1 MILFI
6 PDLNNLIY
14 FYQNDWPEGHRLATT
29 IQFRFPECPKVPL
42 DALIT
47 RASSQGL
54 QLLSDLLSWDPEKR
68 PTAQQS
74 QKYPYFQAVK
84 KPSAVAPTRIITN
97 GQRPE
102 AIIQPKENG
111 HRNNDFDAESV
122 NSYQQSSL
130 IVKPIDRI
138 YNNGRESKNSDI
150 KNSVENLSVIN
161 GMFGNFGLTQN
172 GSITE
177 TKNNKVKEPDPPPPV
192 LNGSELKNNFEKI
205 NDVYVNRPLYK
216 DNNVRIKNLSIFE
229 TNDYNN
235 QNNGFYLHEPKVI
248 INNNNNIFG
257 NDLNDSKVYNA
268 FSKQKYNNSVSSVN
282 GVNGR
287 NQLDNLSNHSRSS
300 SVVQQAK
307 KTPVRKWD
315 VSDSFEDDELAAIL
329 G

>member
-6 PDLNNLIY
+6 PDLNNLFFISI
-14 FYQNDWPEGHRLATT
+14 QNDWPEGHRLATT

-84 KPSAVAPTRIITN
+84 KPSAAPNRIITN
-97 GQRPE
+97 GQQIRQDT
-102 AIIQPKENG
+102 IQPKENG
-111 HRNNDFDAESV
+111 HKNNDFDVESV
-122 NSYQQSSL
+122 NSYKSNQQSL
-130 IVKPIDRI
+130 IVKPIERV
-138 YNNGRESKNSDI
+138 YNNGRESKNSDL
-150 KNSVENLSVIN
+150 KNGGENLSVVN

-172 GSITE
+172 GSLTE
-177 TKNNKVKEPDPPPPV
+177 TKNNKVKEPDPPPFHV
-192 LNGSELKNNFEKI
+192 NGSELKNNFEKI

-229 TNDYNN
+229 TNEFNH

-268 FSKQKYNNSVSSVN
+268 FSKQKYTNPVSVVGS
-282 GVNGR
+282 R
-287 NQLDNLSNHSRSS
+287 NQLDNLSNHSRGS

>member
-1 MILFI
+1 M
-6 PDLNNLIY
+6 
-14 FYQNDWPEGHRLATT
+14 
-29 IQFRFPECPKVPL
+29 
-42 DALIT
+42 
-47 RASSQGL
+47 
-54 QLLSDLLSWDPEKR
+54 
-68 PTAQQS
+68 
-74 QKYPYFQAVK
+74 
-84 KPSAVAPTRIITN
+84 
-97 GQRPE
+97 
-102 AIIQPKENG
+102 
-111 HRNNDFDAESV
+111 
-122 NSYQQSSL
+122 

-138 YNNGRESKNSDI
+138 YNNGRESKNSEL
-150 KNSVENLSVIN
+150 KKSVENLSVIN

-177 TKNNKVKEPDPPPPV
+177 TKNNKVKEPDPPP
-192 LNGSELKNNFEKI
+192 LINESELKNNFEKI

-229 TNDYNN
+229 TNEYNN

-248 INNNNNIFG
+248 INNNNNNIFG

-268 FSKQKYNNSVSSVN
+268 FSKQKYNNPVSVV
-282 GVNGR
+282 GR
-287 NQLDNLSNHSRSS
+287 NNQLDNLSNHSRSS

>member
-1 MILFI
+1 MI
-6 PDLNNLIY
+6 
-14 FYQNDWPEGHRLATT
+14 G
-29 IQFRFPECPKVPL
+29 
-42 DALIT
+42 
-47 RASSQGL
+47 
-54 QLLSDLLSWDPEKR
+54 
-68 PTAQQS
+68 
-74 QKYPYFQAVK
+74 
-84 KPSAVAPTRIITN
+84 KPA
-97 GQRPE
+97 
-102 AIIQPKENG
+102 
-111 HRNNDFDAESV
+111 
-122 NSYQQSSL
+122 
-130 IVKPIDRI
+130 DRI
-138 YNNGRESKNSDI
+138 YNNGRESKNSDLL
-150 KNSVENLSVIN
+150 KNGGENFSVVN

-177 TKNNKVKEPDPPPPV
+177 TKNNKVKEPDPPPLHV
-192 LNGSELKNNFEKI
+192 NGSELKNNFEKI

-229 TNDYNN
+229 TNEFNNQNN

-248 INNNNNIFG
+248 INNNNNNIFG

-268 FSKQKYNNSVSSVN
+268 FSKQKYNNPVSVI
-282 GVNGR
+282 GR